1 MEFDRET
8 IIKMLENVGYTPRGN
23 FYDGVDYIKD
33 GFRVVVKNNNF
44 QIKPLSCHL
53 LNGASKL
60 MSTDPYESY
69 SYNNVSLI
77 KFLDIVL
84 GPTEKI
90 LMRIQNELTMR
101 VIDGL
106 D

>member
-1 MEFDRET
+1 MEFSKET
-8 IIKMLENVGYTPRGN
+8 VIKMLERAGYTTRIN
-23 FYDGVDYIKD
+23 FYDGFDYIKD
-33 GFRVVVKNNNF
+33 GFRVIVKNNNF

-53 LNGASKL
+53 LNNESKL
-60 MSTDPYESY
+60 MSTDPFESY
-69 SYNNVSLI
+69 LYNNVPLI

-90 LMRIQNELTMR
+90 LMKIQNELTIR
-101 VIDGL
+101 TIDGL

>member
-1 MEFDRET
+1 MT
-8 IIKMLENVGYTPRGN
+8 
-23 FYDGVDYIKD
+23 
-33 GFRVVVKNNNF
+33 
-44 QIKPLSCHL
+44 
-53 LNGASKL
+53 
-60 MSTDPYESY
+60 TDPYESY

>member
-8 IIKMLENVGYTPRGN
+8 IIKMLEKVGYTPRGN

-60 MSTDPYESY
+60 MTTDPYESY

>member
-1 MEFDRET
+1 MEFNKET
-8 IIKMLENVGYTPRGN
+8 VAKMLERAGYTPRIN
-23 FYDGVDYIKD
+23 FYEGIDYVKD
-33 GFRVVVKNNNF
+33 GFRVIVKNNDFN
-44 QIKPLSCHL
+44 IKPLSCHL
-53 LNGASKL
+53 LSNESKL

-69 SYNNVSLI
+69 SYNNVSLF